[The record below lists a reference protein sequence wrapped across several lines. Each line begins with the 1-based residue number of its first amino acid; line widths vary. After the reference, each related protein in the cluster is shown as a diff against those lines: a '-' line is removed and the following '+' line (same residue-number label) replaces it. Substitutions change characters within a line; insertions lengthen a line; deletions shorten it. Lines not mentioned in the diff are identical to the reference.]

1 MAPIRPEQAP
11 ADVQADVPAFRPGT
25 VVDGRYRVLRLIGGG
40 GNGLV
45 HEVEHVRT
53 GQRLA
58 LKSLLDPT
66 TYQRLEQEARATSLL
81 KSPRAVKIVD
91 MGMSQTEGPYLVMEL
106 LAGQSLR
113 ELLHEAG
120 QLPLELTVNVALQVG
135 ECLAEAHTQ
144 GIVHRDLKPDNIHL
158 GPGPSPGVYD
168 VKLLDFGIVK
178 IASDAPVPGGS
189 LTRTGSTVG
198 TPYYMSLEQLR
209 NPSGVDGRS
218 DLYSLG
224 VVLYECLTG
233 RKPYDADTIG
243 DLVFALCSGPPTD
256 IARLRP
262 DLPQPV
268 GKAIMRALAPD
279 RDDRQG
285 GVLDLC
291 RDLAPFGDRSLSAW
305 MHEPQRPAAPEPPR
319 PSHAGPFGG
328 APTPS
333 GLRSIPSSEAT
344 QAFPLPDGPVPPI
357 DELTPSLPSSPGR
370 DDDDE
375 PGERRD
381 TPTTFYVKPELPES
395 SGAPH
400 RERRYAPEPPE
411 RMPDSEKTRMLVEP
425 SRGQRQYAIPSENI
439 DDPPTAP
446 VKPGD
451 LAFGPGNKYA
461 KTAPIDASQFPE
473 LQNLPPLGPYGA
485 PNPGG
490 FGAPTPT
497 GSGVYAAPPPG
508 MMGQPGMPP
517 GMFRPPPMPGQLMT
531 SQSNLPAVNIP
542 GTTGPLPMGPG
553 APPPW
558 MTRPGQPTQ
567 APPPPAG
574 GGLAALV
581 NFWQNAP
588 PRTQLA
594 IAVGS
599 ASGLVALL
607 LILLWIVVR

>member
-1 MAPIRPEQAP
+1 M
-11 ADVQADVPAFRPGT
+11 PAFRPGT
-25 VVDGRYRVLRLIGGG
+25 IVDGRYRVLRLIGGG

-91 MGMSQTEGPYLVMEL
+91 MGMSANEGPYLVMEL

-120 QLPLELTVNVALQVG
+120 QLPLELTIDVALQVG
-135 ECLAEAHTQ
+135 ECLDEAHAH

-158 GPGPSPGVYD
+158 GPGPTPGSYD
-168 VKLLDFGIVK
+168 VKVLDFGIVK

-243 DLVFALCSGPPTD
+243 DLVYALCSGPPTD
-256 IARLRP
+256 LARLRP
-262 DLPQPV
+262 DLPPAV
-268 GKAIMRALAPD
+268 CKAVMRALSPE
-279 RDDRQG
+279 RDERQAS
-285 GVLDLC
+285 VRDLC
-291 RDLAPFGDRSLSAW
+291 AELAPHGDRALSAW
-305 MHEPQRPAAPEPPR
+305 LDEPPHKPAAAQASAPAGPPR
-319 PSHAGPFGG
+319 PGPFTGG

-333 GLRSIPSSEAT
+333 GVRPIMNSDAT
-344 QAFPLPDGPVPPI
+344 QAFPVPDGPLPPL
-357 DELTPSLPSSPGR
+357 DEPTPALPSSPG
-370 DDDDE
+370 DPPAD
-375 PGERRD
+375 ERRD
-381 TPTTFYVKPELPES
+381 TPTTFFVKPDKPDLPERS
-395 SGAPH
+395 
-400 RERRYAPEPPE
+400 
-411 RMPDSEKTRMLVEP
+411 PDSEKTRMLEP
-425 SRGQRQYAIPSENI
+425 SRGPRQYAIPSEDI
-439 DDPPTAP
+439 DDPATKP
-446 VKPGD
+446 VKPSD
-451 LAFGPGNKYA
+451 LAAARGSAFAPQNNKFV
-461 KTAPIDASQFPE
+461 KTTPLDTSQFPDLE
-473 LQNLPPLGPYGA
+473 TVKMDPSVQRPS
-485 PNPGG
+485 G
-490 FGAPTPT
+490 FGAPQQQ
-497 GSGVYAAPPPG
+497 GAQGGFAPPPIPPSAASG
-508 MMGQPGMPP
+508 MFTAPNTGGVP
-517 GMFRPPPMPGQLMT
+517 MFRPPPMPGQLLT
-531 SQSNLPAVNIP
+531 SQSNLPAMNIP
-542 GTTGPLPMGPG
+542 GTTGPLPMGTGQPSWMAMPG
-553 APPPW
+553 QGAAPP
-558 MTRPGQPTQ
+558 
-567 APPPPAG
+567 AASG
-574 GGLAALV
+574 GILG
-581 NFWQNAP
+581 FWQNAP

-607 LILLWIVVR
+607 LILLYVLIR

>member
-25 VVDGRYRVLRLIGGG
+25 IVDGRYRVLRLIGGG

-91 MGMSQTEGPYLVMEL
+91 MGMSPTEGPYLVMEL

-135 ECLAEAHTQ
+135 ECLAEAHTH

-209 NPSGVDGRS
+209 NPSAVDGRS

-268 GKAIMRALAPD
+268 CKAIMRALAPN
-279 RDDRQG
+279 REDRQG
-285 GVLDLC
+285 GVLELC
-291 RDLAPFGDRSLSAW
+291 RELAPFGDRSLSAW
-305 MHEPQRPAAPEPPR
+305 MNEPPRPAAPEPPR
-319 PSHAGPFGG
+319 PSNAGPFHGG

-333 GLRSIPSSEAT
+333 GVRSILNSEST
-344 QAFPLPDGPVPPI
+344 QAFPLPEGHVLPPI
-357 DELTPSLPSSPGR
+357 DELTPSLPSSPGHAH
-370 DDDDE
+370 DDDDG
-375 PGERRD
+375 PTERRD
-381 TPTTFYVKPELPES
+381 TPTTFYVKPELPER
-395 SGAPH
+395 A
-400 RERRYAPEPPE
+400 
-411 RMPDSEKTRMLVEP
+411 PDSEKTRMLEP
-425 SRGQRQYAIPSENI
+425 SRGQRQYAIPSANL

-446 VKPGD
+446 VKPED
-451 LAFGPGNKYA
+451 LAAAKGAFGPGNKYT
-461 KTAPIDASQFPE
+461 KTTPLDTSQFPE
-473 LQNLPPLGPYGA
+473 LQNLPPPGQFGP
-485 PNPGG
+485 PNPG

-508 MMGQPGMPP
+508 MMGPGGQPGMPP

-553 APPPW
+553 APPAW

-567 APPPPAG
+567 APPPAG
-574 GGLAALV
+574 GGLAALA

>member
-11 ADVQADVPAFRPGT
+11 ADAPADVPAFRPGT
-25 VVDGRYRVLRLIGGG
+25 IVDGRYRVLRLIGGG

-91 MGMSQTEGPYLVMEL
+91 MGMSPSEGPYLVMEL

-113 ELLHEAG
+113 ELLHDAG

-135 ECLAEAHTQ
+135 ECLAEAHTH

-268 GKAIMRALAPD
+268 CKAIMRALAPD

-285 GVLDLC
+285 SVLELC

-305 MHEPQRPAAPEPPR
+305 MHEPPRASTPEPPR
-319 PSHAGPFGG
+319 PSHAGPFQGG

-333 GLRSIPSSEAT
+333 GVRPIHNSDAT
-344 QAFPLPDGPVPPI
+344 QAFPLPEGALPPV
-357 DELTPSLPSSPGR
+357 DELTPALPSSPG
-370 DDDDE
+370 DAPE
-375 PGERRD
+375 EAPAAEERRD
-381 TPTTFYVKPELPES
+381 TPTTFYVKPDLPER
-395 SGAPH
+395 A
-400 RERRYAPEPPE
+400 
-411 RMPDSEKTRMLVEP
+411 PDSEKTRMLEP
-425 SRGQRQYAIPSENI
+425 SRGQHQYAIPSENI

-451 LAFGPGNKYA
+451 LAAAKGRFAPNAYA
-461 KTAPIDASQFPE
+461 KTAPLDTSQFPE
-473 LQNLPPLGPYGA
+473 LQNLPPPGQFGP

-490 FGAPTPT
+490 SGVFGAPTPT
-497 GSGVYAAPPPG
+497 ASGVYAAPPG
-508 MMGQPGMPP
+508 GMPP

-542 GTTGPLPMGPG
+542 GTTGPLPMGSNMPPAWMARPGQG
-553 APPPW
+553 APPP
-558 MTRPGQPTQ
+558 
-567 APPPPAG
+567 APAG
-574 GGLAALV
+574 GLGQLMH
-581 NFWQNAP
+581 FWQNAP

-607 LILLWIVVR
+607 LILLWILVR

>member
-25 VVDGRYRVLRLIGGG
+25 IVDGRYRVLRLIGGG

-135 ECLAEAHTQ
+135 ECLAEAHTH

-268 GKAIMRALAPD
+268 CKAIMRALAPD

-285 GVLDLC
+285 SVLELC

-305 MHEPQRPAAPEPPR
+305 MSEPQRPAAPEPPR
-319 PSHAGPFGG
+319 PSHAGPFQG

-333 GLRSIPSSEAT
+333 GVRPIHNSEAT
-344 QAFPLPDGPVPPI
+344 QAFPLPEGHVLPPI
-357 DELTPSLPSSPGR
+357 DELTPSLPSSPGHAP
-370 DDDDE
+370 DDDDA
-375 PGERRD
+375 PAERRD
-381 TPTTFYVKPELPES
+381 TPTTFYVKPELPE
-395 SGAPH
+395 
-400 RERRYAPEPPE
+400 RV
-411 RMPDSEKTRMLVEP
+411 PDSEKTRMLEP
-425 SRGQRQYAIPSENI
+425 SRGQHQYAIPSANL

-446 VKPGD
+446 VKPED
-451 LAFGPGNKYA
+451 LAAAQGMFGPGNKYA
-461 KTAPIDASQFPE
+461 KTTPLDTSQFPE
-473 LQNLPPLGPYGA
+473 LQNLPPPGQFGP

-490 FGAPTPT
+490 FGAPPSTA
-497 GSGVYAAPPPG
+497 SGVYAAPPPG

-531 SQSNLPAVNIP
+531 SQNNLPGVNIP

-553 APPPW
+553 APPAW
-558 MTRPGQPTQ
+558 MARPGQPTH
-567 APPPPAG
+567 APPPAG
-574 GGLAALV
+574 GGLAALA